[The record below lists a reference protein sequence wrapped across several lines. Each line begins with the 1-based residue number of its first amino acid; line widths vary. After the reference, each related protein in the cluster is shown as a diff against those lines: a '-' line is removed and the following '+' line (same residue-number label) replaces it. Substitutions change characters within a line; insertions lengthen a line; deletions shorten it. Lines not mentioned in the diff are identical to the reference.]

1 MAEGGEGGYAVN
13 GGIFCFIFLYCLSKH
28 SKHYFTYIN
37 NTSNLKKFFISPT
50 TFHNSF
56 SLRNSLNFYR
66 LPKTKNTLKA
76 QKLKKWLTLSSFNHT
91 KIIRKNVDCTV
102 VDTLLFWESDAITK

>member
-1 MAEGGEGGYAVN
+1 MVV
-13 GGIFCFIFLYCLSKH
+13 FFVFIFLYCLSIH

-37 NTSNLKKFFISPT
+37 NTSNLIKKILHIT
-50 TFHNSF
+50 DDLHNSF

-76 QKLKKWLTLSSFNHT
+76 QELKKWLTLSSFNHT

-102 VDTLLFWESDAITK
+102 VDTLLVWESDAITK